1 MLLWRV
7 ARMELLREIRNQA
20 RFRATAT
27 IQANRLMNDTGLG
40 GFVDE
45 DHQPSAARTDH
56 VALHGRS
63 IDYCIRWERREG
75 PCDDES
81 FGCAGRRS
89 FSICATRCISESGNF
104 AWENCGRPRGY
115 RLMLTRQEADSS
127 VSDPVAIA
135 ASMKV
140 LVEVS
145 RDEPEIDWPPLKR
158 RSSVAGRVSR
168 NVWSARDLWY
178 PRVSA

>member
-1 MLLWRV
+1 MRIRAQEV
-7 ARMELLREIRNQA
+7 NSFRRKTHGKRLRDFALRRQEKFRYICDTLDMWEWEIRV
-20 RFRATAT
+20 
-27 IQANRLMNDTGLG
+27 LDVEPVEGED
-40 GFVDE
+40 VDIVCLKRRG
-45 DHQPSAARTDH
+45 AA
-56 VALHGRS
+56 
-63 IDYCIRWERREG
+63 
-75 PCDDES
+75 PP
-81 FGCAGRRS
+81 
-89 FSICATRCISESGNF
+89 
-104 AWENCGRPRGY
+104 ENCGRPRGY